1 MENIK
6 TGFVGVIGEPN
17 AGKSTLLNWL
27 VGERIAMVS
36 RKANATRKRL
46 TAITMYKDN
55 QIILIDTPGIHEKE
69 RLLNKYMLN
78 EALRGLSDSDLIL
91 YIADVRKGVDGY
103 KKFLELNKKEIPH
116 LLVLTKIDIVD
127 NKIIISISNQI
138 SYFIDEIY
146 DTYNSYQAANTI
158 FSVFIISGYLSI
170 KEIRDYSQDM
180 QNGIIKDILNQKLV
194 VKR

>member
-103 KKFLELNKKEIPH
+103 KKFLELNKKNTPH
-116 LLVLTKIDIVD
+116 IVLLTKMELV
-127 NKIIISISNQI
+127 S
-138 SYFIDEIY
+138 
-146 DTYNSYQAANTI
+146 
-158 FSVFIISGYLSI
+158 
-170 KEIRDYSQDM
+170 KEA
-180 QNGIIKDILNQKLV
+180 
-194 VKR
+194 